1 MFVCIVMD
9 YYKLGKFCHV
19 HRRVEYDGD
28 ENEKVQMKENDLL
41 IKSIYYM
48 APVVCMLWF
57 AAE

>member
-28 ENEKVQMKENDLL
+28 ENEKVQMKENDLF

-48 APVVCMLWF
+48 APVVCML
-57 AAE
+57 